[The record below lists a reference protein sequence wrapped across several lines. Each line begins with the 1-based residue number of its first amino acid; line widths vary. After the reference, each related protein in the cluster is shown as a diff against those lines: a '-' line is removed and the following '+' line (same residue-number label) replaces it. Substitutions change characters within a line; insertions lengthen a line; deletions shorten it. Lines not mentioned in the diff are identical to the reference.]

1 MAIAHTKIFMSKKSQ
16 AVRLPKSVEF
26 PESLREVDIVAIG
39 LKRII
44 TPTGESLDEWF
55 DSPGVSEDFMPSREQ
70 PADQQRETSNI
81 SESDHL

>member
-1 MAIAHTKIFMSKKSQ
+1 MAIAHTKIFMSNKSQ

-44 TPTGESLDEWF
+44 TPTGKSWDEWF

-70 PADQQRETSNI
+70 PAVQNR
-81 SESDHL
+81 